1 MSLFLNLTCFCVF
14 NMIYYCRGKPKS
26 QAAHPLFIG
35 GAPLQTKERRA
46 MPMYVTYSDLIQIG
60 IFIVTL
66 IGLCYTIFGRKK

>member
-1 MSLFLNLTCFCVF
+1 MLYWFYGKSEHFKAAYPLR
-14 NMIYYCRGKPKS
+14 RGTP
-26 QAAHPLFIG
+26 PY
-35 GAPLQTKERRA
+35 ERREG